1 MPDIAPTDRTRARW
15 LRVLLILPVAGV
27 LWVPFFNRIEPALF
41 GIPFF
46 YWYQL
51 AWIVLC
57 TACVG
62 IVYLVEHGSGEMP
75 P

>member
-1 MPDIAPTDRTRARW
+1 MKQDEGATERTRTS
-15 LRVLLILPVAGV
+15 RVRLLLIVPVGAA

-51 AWIVLC
+51 AWILLAAVV
-57 TACVG
+57 VG
-62 IVYLVEHGSGEMP
+62 IVYLAEH
-75 P
+75 